1 MSSVNATVANARSA
15 GADVPAHADVHR
27 LRRRLLQLA
36 VLVVAVVALLALVP
50 GLAGVRARFRHA
62 APGWLAVAG
71 MLELLSCLS
80 YVAVFR
86 AAFCSRLGWRTSY
99 LIGMAELAANSLL
112 PAGGAGGL
120 ALGAWALRRGGLP
133 AERIAR
139 RTVAFFLVTS
149 AANVTALALVGV
161 ALALGLLAGH
171 AGLGLTLG
179 PAAVAVAAVAA
190 ALRVPRLARRARRPE
205 SSRDSRARRLAS
217 QTGVALGDGVEDA
230 LTLLRARDPWL
241 LAGAAG
247 YLAFDVAVMW
257 AAFRAFGPAP
267 PVGILLIAYLVGQL
281 GGLIPLP
288 GGIGGVEGGLIGALV
303 IYGVPAAAATAA
315 VLAYRALLLLLPAV
329 VGGAAL
335 LRLRRVLGMDSA
347 PRFPCAPGAEDVRPV
362 PAIA

>member
-50 GLAGVRARFRHA
+50 GLAGVRGRFRHA

-71 MLELLSCLS
+71 VLELLSCLS

-139 RTVAFFLVTS
+139 RTVAFFLITS

-179 PAAVAVAAVAA
+179 PAAVAVAAVGV
-190 ALRVPRLARRARRPE
+190 ALCVPRLARRPE

-217 QTGVALGDGVEDA
+217 QIGVALGDGVEDA

-241 LAGAAG
+241 LAGAVG

-315 VLAYRALLLLLPAV
+315 VLAYRVLLLLLPAV

-335 LRLRRVLGMDSA
+335 LRLRRVLGMDPA